1 MSLIKNQSVADAV
14 GAMLAE
20 PLHHP
25 GNPDTKQQAADLLI
39 PMFRLKGKPP
49 PFADAIRST
58 NQTVAEAVV
67 YYIENGLEATIIA
80 TSELEQLRADLDQA
94 VADLAASRTPES
106 TE

>member
-1 MSLIKNQSVADAV
+1 MGLIKNQPVADAV
-14 GAMLAE
+14 GAMLAD

-58 NQTVAEAVV
+58 NQTVAEAIVH
-67 YYIENGLEATIIA
+67 YIEDTLACTIIPTA
-80 TSELEQLRADLDQA
+80 ELDQLRAEPE
-94 VADLAASRTPES
+94 TPES